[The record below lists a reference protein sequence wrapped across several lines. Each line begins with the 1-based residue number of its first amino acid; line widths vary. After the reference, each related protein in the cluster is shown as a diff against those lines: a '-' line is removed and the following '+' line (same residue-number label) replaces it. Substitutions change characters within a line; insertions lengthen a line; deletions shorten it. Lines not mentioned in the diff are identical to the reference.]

1 MIDRNDPRYLSELL
15 KQKSQNDPKEIA
27 IREKVRAVMLKENWA
42 KYAFEKVRQ
51 QQIDYIKDAVAN
63 IQNDAY
69 VHDLTQK
76 NLREISEEMKSKI
89 VEGKHLL
96 DKVPKQHPAI

>member
-42 KYAFEKVRQ
+42 KNTFEKVRQ
-51 QQIDYIKDAVAN
+51 KQVNYLKDAVAN
-63 IQNDAY
+63 IQNDSY

-76 NLREISEEMKSKI
+76 NLKEISEEMKSKI
-89 VEGKHLL
+89 VEGKDLL
-96 DKVPKQHPAI
+96 AKVPKRH